1 MNHGLIIGTNIV
13 DIKYLGCSLIVLLR
27 GAHFAVVKRLKK
39 SETRLKVLLILIK
52 LLRFHEHKLRIFVV
66 LIPEKQVPTRHEG
79 STTD

>member
-52 LLRFHEHKLRIFVV
+52 LL
-66 LIPEKQVPTRHEG
+66 EG
-79 STTD
+79 LLSSFMKNSIAI